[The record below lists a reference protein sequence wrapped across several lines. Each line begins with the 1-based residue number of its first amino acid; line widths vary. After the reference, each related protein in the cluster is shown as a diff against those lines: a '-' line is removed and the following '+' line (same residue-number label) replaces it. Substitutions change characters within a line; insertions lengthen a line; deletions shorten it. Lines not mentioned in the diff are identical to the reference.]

1 MTVEIFFAI
10 MAAKIIWGEYM
21 RQQKYLSVTAMI
33 AYLAYIGMFIPLST
47 DLYLP
52 ALPEMGNY
60 FSASEFLVGLT
71 LTIFFFTFA
80 VSMVLFGPLSDK
92 YGRRPILIFGAALYT
107 AASFS
112 CAVSSNIYFLLAGRF
127 FQAVGSGAVIT
138 VATALIKDCFR
149 GKVMRKILAITQALG
164 VIAPMVAPLVGGIL
178 LTFTDWRGSFYLL
191 TVLGLINLIV
201 AFLFCETLPE
211 HKRYRGGILNSLTL
225 LAQVAQRKY
234 FMAVLIMFAFLSK
247 PYMAY
252 LSASSFIYVEFFSL
266 TAQEYSYFFAV
277 NSAASIAGPIL
288 YLKLKN
294 NLSNVSMLKLSFFV
308 ALTSSIL
315 VLSVGQS
322 SAVTFLLSFLPFTMI
337 GAVVRPF
344 SMEILLLESKENV
357 GTAAS
362 VINFVPTLFGSLGM
376 MLGTLPWGNFIDG
389 LGLIMTTATTLS
401 IVLWL
406 LIRSGKFGAA
416 RSGASDLT

>member
-1 MTVEIFFAI
+1 M
-10 MAAKIIWGEYM
+10 K
-21 RQQKYLSVTAMI
+21 RQKYLSISAMI
-33 AYLAYIGMFIPLST
+33 AYIAFINMFIPLST

-52 ALPEMGNY
+52 ALPEMGGY

-71 LTIFFFTFA
+71 LTIFFFMFA
-80 VSMVLFGPLSDK
+80 VSMVLFGPMADK
-92 YGRRPILIFGAALYT
+92 FGRRSILILGAAIYT

-138 VATALIKDCFR
+138 VSTALIKDCFR

-164 VIAPMVAPLVGGIL
+164 VIAPMVAPLIGGIL

-191 TVLGLINLIV
+191 TILGAINLIV
-201 AFLFCETLPE
+201 AFLFCETLSE
-211 HKRYRGGILNSLTL
+211 HKRYHGGILNSLTL
-225 LAQVAQRKY
+225 LAQVGRKKY
-234 FMAVLIMFAFLSK
+234 FMAVLIMFALLSK

-252 LSASSFIYVEFFSL
+252 LSASSFIYIEVFSL

-277 NSAASIAGPIL
+277 NSVASIAGPIL

-294 NLSNVSMLKLSFFV
+294 NLSNVALLRLCFFV
-308 ALTSSIL
+308 ALTSGIL
-315 VLSVGQS
+315 VSTVGNS
-322 SAVTFLLSFLPFTMI
+322 RAINFLLAFLPFTMI

-344 SMEILLLESKENV
+344 SMEILLLEAKENV
-357 GTAAS
+357 GTAAA

-376 MLGTLPWGNFIDG
+376 MLGTLPWENFVSG
-389 LGLIMTTATTLS
+389 LGLIMLTATTLS

-406 LIRSGKFGAA
+406 LIKSGKFGSALQN
-416 RSGASDLT
+416 ASDLT

>member
-1 MTVEIFFAI
+1 
-10 MAAKIIWGEYM
+10 M
-21 RQQKYLSVTAMI
+21 RHQKYLTITAMI
-33 AYLAYIGMFIPLST
+33 TYLAYIGMFIPLST

-52 ALPEMGNY
+52 ALPTISEY
-60 FSASEFLVGLT
+60 FSTSEFLVGMT
-71 LTIFFFTFA
+71 LTIFFFVFA
-80 VSMVLFGPLSDK
+80 ISMILFGPLSDRF
-92 YGRRPILIFGAALYT
+92 GRRPILIFGAAIYT
-107 AASFS
+107 VSSFA
-112 CAVSSNIYFLLAGRF
+112 CAEASNIYFLLIGRF

-178 LTFTDWRGSFYLL
+178 LTFTDWRGSFYVL
-191 TVLGLINLIV
+191 TVLGAVNLIV

-211 HKRYRGGILNSLTL
+211 HKRYHGGILNSLTL
-225 LAQVAQRKY
+225 LLEVGRKKY

-252 LSASSFIYVEFFSL
+252 LSSSSFIYIEFFAL

-288 YLKLKN
+288 YLRLKN
-294 NLSNVSMLKLSFFV
+294 LLSNVRLLQLCFCVAILSG
-308 ALTSSIL
+308 IL
-315 VLSVGQS
+315 VLSIGQT
-322 SAVTFLLSFLPFTMI
+322 SAIVFLLSFLPFTAI

-344 SMEILLLESKENV
+344 SMEILLLEAKENV
-357 GTAAS
+357 GTAAA

-376 MLGTLPWGNFIDG
+376 MLGTLPWGNFVNG
-389 LGLIMTTATTLS
+389 LGIIMSVAIFLS
-401 IVLWL
+401 ITLWI
-406 LIRSGKFGAA
+406 LIKQGKFGYA
-416 RSGASDLT
+416 SQNASDLT

>member
-1 MTVEIFFAI
+1 
-10 MAAKIIWGEYM
+10 M
-21 RQQKYLSVTAMI
+21 RRQKYLSISAMI
-33 AYLAYIGMFIPLST
+33 TYITFINMFIPLST

-52 ALPEMGNY
+52 ALPQMGNY

-71 LTIFFFTFA
+71 LTVFFFVFA

-92 YGRRPILIFGAALYT
+92 FGRRPILIFGAAIYS
-107 AASFS
+107 AASFT
-112 CAVSSNIYFLLAGRF
+112 CAVSANIYFLLAGRF

-138 VATALIKDCFR
+138 VSTALIKDCFR

-164 VIAPMVAPLVGGIL
+164 VIAPMVAPLVGGVL
-178 LTFTDWRGSFYLL
+178 STFTDWRGSFYLL
-191 TVLGLINLIV
+191 TALGTINLIV

-211 HKRYRGGILNSLTL
+211 HRRYQGEILNSLTL
-225 LAQVAQRKY
+225 LAEVARRKY

-252 LSASSFIYVEFFSL
+252 LSASSFIYVEHFNL

-294 NLSNVSMLKLSFFV
+294 NLSNIAMLRLCFFV
-308 ALTSSIL
+308 AMTSGIL
-315 VLSVGQS
+315 VLTIGQS
-322 SAVTFLLSFLPFTMI
+322 GAVMFLLAFLPFTVI

-344 SMEILLLESKENV
+344 SMEILLLEAKENV

-362 VINFVPTLFGSLGM
+362 IINFVPTLFGSLGM
-376 MLGTLPWGNFIDG
+376 MLGTLSWSNFING
-389 LGLIMTTATTLS
+389 LGMIMTTATTLS
-401 IVLWL
+401 IVLWI
-406 LIRSGKFGAA
+406 LIHCRKFGSA
-416 RSGASDLT
+416 RQSASDLT

>member
-1 MTVEIFFAI
+1 
-10 MAAKIIWGEYM
+10 
-21 RQQKYLSVTAMI
+21 MI
-33 AYLAYIGMFIPLST
+33 AYIAFINMFIPLST

-71 LTIFFFTFA
+71 LTIFFFVFA
-80 VSMVLFGPLSDK
+80 VSMVLFGPMADK
-92 YGRRPILIFGAALYT
+92 FGRRPILILGAAIYT

-138 VATALIKDCFR
+138 VSTTLIKDCFR

-191 TVLGLINLIV
+191 TILGAINLIV
-201 AFLFCETLPE
+201 AFLFCETLSE
-211 HKRYRGGILNSLTL
+211 HKRYRGGIFNSLTL
-225 LAQVAQRKY
+225 LAQVGRKKY
-234 FMAVLIMFAFLSK
+234 FMAVLIMFALLSK

-252 LSASSFIYVEFFSL
+252 LSASSFIYIEFFSL

-294 NLSNVSMLKLSFFV
+294 NLSNVALLRLCFFV
-308 ALTSSIL
+308 ALTSGIL
-315 VLSVGQS
+315 VSTVGHS
-322 SAVTFLLSFLPFTMI
+322 RAINFLLAFLPFTMI

-344 SMEILLLESKENV
+344 SMEILLLEAKENV
-357 GTAAS
+357 GTAAA

-376 MLGTLPWGNFIDG
+376 MLGTLPWENFVSG
-389 LGLIMTTATTLS
+389 LGLIMLTATTLS

-406 LIRSGKFGAA
+406 LIKSGRFGSALQN
-416 RSGASDLT
+416 ASDLT

>member
-1 MTVEIFFAI
+1 MFLR
-10 MAAKIIWGEYM
+10 GDLM
-21 RQQKYLSVTAMI
+21 RRQKYLTISAMI
-33 AYLAYIGMFIPLST
+33 AYLAYIGMIIPLST

-52 ALPEMGNY
+52 ALPEMGKY

-71 LTIFFFTFA
+71 LTIFFFTFGI
-80 VSMVLFGPLSDK
+80 SMIVFGPLSDK
-92 YGRRPILIFGAALYT
+92 YGRRLILIFGAAIFT
-107 AASFS
+107 ASSLA
-112 CAVSSNIYFLLAGRF
+112 CALSPSIYFLLAGRF

-149 GKVMRKILAITQALG
+149 GKLMRKILAITQALG

-191 TVLGLINLIV
+191 TALGAINLFV

-225 LAQVAQRKY
+225 LTEVARRKY
-234 FMAVLIMFAFLSK
+234 FIAVLIMFALLSK

-252 LSASSFIYVEFFSL
+252 LSASSFIYVEHFAL

-294 NLSNVSMLKLSFFV
+294 RLTNVEMLRLCFFV
-308 ALTSSIL
+308 AAVSGIL
-315 VLSVGQS
+315 VSSVGNM
-322 SAVTFLLSFLPFTMI
+322 SALIFLLSFLPFTMI

-344 SMEILLLESKENV
+344 SMEILLLEAKENV

-389 LGLIMTTATTLS
+389 LGLIMLTATTLS
-401 IVLWL
+401 IALWI
-406 LIRSGKFGAA
+406 LIKLGKFGSA
-416 RSGASDLT
+416 RQNASDLT

>member
-1 MTVEIFFAI
+1 
-10 MAAKIIWGEYM
+10 M
-21 RQQKYLSVTAMI
+21 RRQKYLTITAMI

-52 ALPEMGNY
+52 ALPEMGGY

-71 LTIFFFTFA
+71 LTIFFFVFA
-80 VSMVLFGPLSDK
+80 VSMILFGPLSDK

-107 AASFS
+107 AASLV
-112 CAVSSNIYFLLAGRF
+112 CAEASNIYFLLAGRF

-138 VATALIKDCFR
+138 VATTLIKDCFR
-149 GKVMRKILAITQALG
+149 GKLMRKILAITQALG

-178 LTFTDWRGSFYLL
+178 LTFTDWRGAFYLL
-191 TVLGLINLIV
+191 TILGAINLIV

-225 LAQVAQRKY
+225 LLDVARKKY
-234 FMAVLIMFAFLSK
+234 FMAVLIMFALLSK

-252 LSASSFIYVEFFSL
+252 LSASSFIYVEFFDL

-294 NLSNVSMLKLSFFV
+294 SMTNVGLLRLCFFV
-308 ALTSSIL
+308 AMTSGLL
-315 VLSVGQS
+315 VLSVGQTR
-322 SAVTFLLSFLPFTMI
+322 AVMFLMAFLPFTVI
-337 GAVVRPF
+337 GAVSRPF
-344 SMEILLLESKENV
+344 AMELLLLEAKENV

-362 VINFVPTLFGSLGM
+362 VINFVPTLFGSIGM
-376 MLGTLPWGNFIDG
+376 MLGTLPWSNFING
-389 LGLIMTTATTLS
+389 LGIIMTTATFLS
-401 IVLWL
+401 VLLWI
-406 LIRSGKFGAA
+406 LIRRGQFGSA
-416 RSGASDLT
+416 RQSASDLT

>member
-1 MTVEIFFAI
+1 
-10 MAAKIIWGEYM
+10 M
-21 RQQKYLSVTAMI
+21 RRQKYLSISAMI

-71 LTIFFFTFA
+71 LTIFFFVFA
-80 VSMVLFGPLSDK
+80 VSMILFGPLSDK

-107 AASFS
+107 VASFT

-138 VATALIKDCFR
+138 VATTLIKDCFR

-191 TVLGLINLIV
+191 TILGAINLIV

-211 HKRYRGGILNSLTL
+211 HKRYRGGLLKSLTL
-225 LAQVAQRKY
+225 LVEVGRKKY
-234 FMAVLIMFAFLSK
+234 FMAVLIMFALLSK

-252 LSASSFIYVEFFSL
+252 LSASSFIYIEFFAL

-277 NSAASIAGPIL
+277 NSAASIAGPVL

-294 NLSNVSMLKLSFFV
+294 NLSNVAMLRLCFV
-308 ALTSSIL
+308 VAMISGLL

-322 SAVTFLLSFLPFTMI
+322 QAIMFLLAFLPFTVI
-337 GAVVRPF
+337 GAVSRPF
-344 SMEILLLESKENV
+344 AMEILLLESKENV

-376 MLGTLPWGNFIDG
+376 MLGTLPWGNFIEG
-389 LGLIMTTATTLS
+389 LGLIMTTATVLS
-401 IVLWL
+401 LLLWI
-406 LIRSGKFGAA
+406 LIRAGKFGAA
-416 RSGASDLT
+416 SQNSSDIT

>member
-1 MTVEIFFAI
+1 
-10 MAAKIIWGEYM
+10 M
-21 RQQKYLSVTAMI
+21 RRQKYLSISAMI

-71 LTIFFFTFA
+71 LTIFFFVFA
-80 VSMVLFGPLSDK
+80 VSMILFGPLSDK

-107 AASFS
+107 VASFT

-138 VATALIKDCFR
+138 VSTTLIKDCFR
-149 GKVMRKILAITQALG
+149 GKLMRKILAITQALG

-191 TVLGLINLIV
+191 TILGAINLIV

-211 HKRYRGGILNSLTL
+211 HKRYRGGLLKSLTL
-225 LAQVAQRKY
+225 LVEVGRKKY
-234 FMAVLIMFAFLSK
+234 FMAVLIMFALLSK

-252 LSASSFIYVEFFSL
+252 LSASSFIYIEFFAL

-277 NSAASIAGPIL
+277 NSAASIAGPVL

-294 NLSNVSMLKLSFFV
+294 NLSNVAMLRLCFV
-308 ALTSSIL
+308 VAMISGLL

-322 SAVTFLLSFLPFTMI
+322 QAIMFLLAFLPFTVI
-337 GAVVRPF
+337 GAVSRPF
-344 SMEILLLESKENV
+344 AMEILLLESKENV

-376 MLGTLPWGNFIDG
+376 MLGTLPWGNFIEG
-389 LGLIMTTATTLS
+389 LGLIMTTATVLS
-401 IVLWL
+401 LLLWI
-406 LIRSGKFGAA
+406 LIRAGKFGAA
-416 RSGASDLT
+416 SQNSSDIT

>member
-1 MTVEIFFAI
+1 
-10 MAAKIIWGEYM
+10 M
-21 RQQKYLSVTAMI
+21 RRQKYLSISAMI
-33 AYLAYIGMFIPLST
+33 TYITFINMFIPLST

-52 ALPEMGNY
+52 ALPQMGNY

-71 LTIFFFTFA
+71 LTVFFFVFA

-92 YGRRPILIFGAALYT
+92 FGRRPILIFGAAIYT
-107 AASFS
+107 AASFT
-112 CAVSSNIYFLLAGRF
+112 CAVSANIYFLLAGRF

-138 VATALIKDCFR
+138 VSTALIKDCFR

-164 VIAPMVAPLVGGIL
+164 VIAPMVAPLVGGVL

-191 TVLGLINLIV
+191 TALGTINLIV

-211 HKRYRGGILNSLTL
+211 HKRYQGEILNSLTL
-225 LAQVAQRKY
+225 LAKVARRKY

-252 LSASSFIYVEFFSL
+252 LSASSFIYVEHFNL

-294 NLSNVSMLKLSFFV
+294 NLSNIAMLRLCFFV
-308 ALTSSIL
+308 AMTSGIL
-315 VLSVGQS
+315 VLTIGQS
-322 SAVTFLLSFLPFTMI
+322 GAVMFLLAFLPFTVI

-344 SMEILLLESKENV
+344 SIEILLLEAKENV

-362 VINFVPTLFGSLGM
+362 IINFVPTLFGSLGM
-376 MLGTLPWGNFIDG
+376 MLGTLPWSNFING
-389 LGLIMTTATTLS
+389 LGMIMTTATTLS
-401 IVLWL
+401 IVLWI
-406 LIRSGKFGAA
+406 LIRCRKFGSA
-416 RSGASDLT
+416 RQSASDLT

>member
-1 MTVEIFFAI
+1 
-10 MAAKIIWGEYM
+10 M
-21 RQQKYLSVTAMI
+21 RRQKYLSITAMI

-52 ALPEMGNY
+52 ALPEMGSY

-71 LTIFFFTFA
+71 LTIFFFVFA

-92 YGRRPILIFGAALYT
+92 FGRRPILIFGAAIYT
-107 AASFS
+107 AASFA
-112 CAVSSNIYFLLAGRF
+112 CAEASNIYLLLAGRF

-149 GKVMRKILAITQALG
+149 GAVMRKILAITQALG

-191 TVLGLINLIV
+191 TFLGTINLFV

-211 HKRYRGGILNSLTL
+211 HKRYRGGIFASLTL
-225 LAQVAQRKY
+225 LIGVLKKKS
-234 FMAVLIMFAFLSK
+234 FMAKLVMFSILSA

-252 LSASSFIYVEFFSL
+252 LSASSFIYVEFFGL

-277 NSAASIAGPIL
+277 NSAASIAGPFL

-294 NLSNVSMLKLSFFV
+294 SMTNVGLLRLCFF
-308 ALTSSIL
+308 AAMASGLL
-315 VLSVGQS
+315 VLSVGQAR
-322 SAVTFLLSFLPFTMI
+322 AVMFLLAFLPFTVI
-337 GAVVRPF
+337 GSVVRPF
-344 SMEILLLESKENV
+344 AMEILLMEAKENV
-357 GTAAS
+357 GTNAS
-362 VINFVPTLFGSLGM
+362 MINFVHTLFGSLGM
-376 MLGTLPWGNFIDG
+376 TLGTLPWSNFVDG
-389 LGLIMTTATTLS
+389 LGIIMTTSTFLS
-401 IVLWL
+401 VVLWI
-406 LIRSGKFGAA
+406 LIRTGKFGAA
-416 RSGASDLT
+416 RQGADDLI